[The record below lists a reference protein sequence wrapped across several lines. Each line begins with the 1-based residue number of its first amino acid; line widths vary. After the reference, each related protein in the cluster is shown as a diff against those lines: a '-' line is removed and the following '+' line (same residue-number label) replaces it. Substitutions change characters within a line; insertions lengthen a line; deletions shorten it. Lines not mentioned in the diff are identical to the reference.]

1 MSTRLASDEYRRKI
15 KNDFSLAEK
24 IEDPELQAK
33 MAKFLCIRV
42 GGYVEVFIKERITKF
57 VEDRKSHKIIK
68 SYIQAAVKNITNLN
82 DKKMAE
88 FLRSFSS
95 DWADYYES
103 NVTDEMRSS
112 LGSVYSLRNNIAH
125 GGNDSLS
132 LLVLKKHYSN
142 IEQLLEIVDKS
153 ISK

>member
-1 MSTRLASDEYRRKI
+1 MQEEDNKIDDFMEEEESDFRYSITSYGVDYTVDTIVNRL
-15 KNDFSLAEK
+15 EK
-24 IEDPELQAK
+24 
-33 MAKFLCIRV
+33 
-42 GGYVEVFIKERITKF
+42 G
-57 VEDRKSHKIIK
+57 
-68 SYIQAAVKNITNLN
+68 TNLN

-103 NVTDEMRSS
+103 NVTDEMKSS
-112 LGSVYSLRNNIAH
+112 LGSVYSLRNRIAH
-125 GGNDSLS
+125 GGNESLS

-142 IEQLLEIVDKS
+142 IEQLLDIVDKS

>member
-1 MSTRLASDEYRRKI
+1 MRTRLASDEYRRKI
-15 KNDFSLAEK
+15 ISDFSLAEK

-33 MAKFLCIRV
+33 MAKFLCVRV
-42 GGYVEVFIKERITKF
+42 SGYIEVFIKERITNF
-57 VEDRKSHKIIK
+57 IEDRKSHKVIK

-82 DKKMAE
+82 NKKMVE
-88 FLRSFSS
+88 LLKSFSS
-95 DWADYYES
+95 DWAEHYEN
-103 NVTDEMRSS
+103 NVTEEMKSS

-132 LLVLKKHYSN
+132 LLVLKDHYFN
-142 IEQLLEIVDKS
+142 IEQLLDIVDKS